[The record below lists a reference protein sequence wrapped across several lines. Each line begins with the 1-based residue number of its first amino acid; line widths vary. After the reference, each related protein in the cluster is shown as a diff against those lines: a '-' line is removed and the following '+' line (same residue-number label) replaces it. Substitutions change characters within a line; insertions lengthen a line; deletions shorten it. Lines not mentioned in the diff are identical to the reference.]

1 MLQFRRMGLNLA
13 PHPSSTVISTRV
25 LALAGATLSFV
36 ACSRPSGPIEIGLAG
51 PVSQPRGVAMVRGAQ
66 LAVDQINARG
76 GVGGRRLKLRI
87 VDDSANEDAAARVAQ
102 VLYDD
107 PGVVAVVG
115 HLTSDASIVA
125 AQVYGGGVH
134 PVTLISPTASS
145 PDLSGI
151 NPYFFRI
158 CPSDSSHGMALA
170 KFAFHT
176 LVARRVG
183 IVFISDDY
191 GRGVR
196 KTFASEFGRLGGSVV
211 EADPYVPA
219 TPSLEPYLS
228 RMRQRGI
235 DALVLAADR
244 PGAELA
250 LRQMRSL
257 GIDWPVIGG
266 DALTGIEATGALAE
280 GIRISSPY
288 LPAQAGEQN
297 AAFVAE
303 YARAYRGERPDH
315 RAASTYDIVNLLARA
330 IKAAGAD
337 RRSVRSYLSRVGR
350 GAPAF
355 DGVTGKIAFDDA
367 GNVPSKGVVIGVV
380 RHGNLVAETGE

>member
-1 MLQFRRMGLNLA
+1 MLQFRRTGLNLA
-13 PHPSSTVISTRV
+13 PHPSRTVISIRV
-25 LALAGATLSFV
+25 LALAGATLSWL

-51 PVSQPRGVAMVRGAQ
+51 PVSQPRGAAMLRGAQ

-76 GVGGRRLKLRI
+76 GVGGRLLKLRV
-87 VDDSANEDAAARVAQ
+87 VDDSASEDAAARAAQ

-107 PGVVAVVG
+107 PDVVAVVG

-125 AQVYGGGVH
+125 AQVYGGGAH

-151 NPYFFRI
+151 SPYFFRI

-170 KFAFHT
+170 KFAFHA
-176 LVARRVG
+176 LVARRAG
-183 IVFISDDY
+183 ILFVSDDY
-191 GRGVR
+191 GRGIR
-196 KTFASEFGRLGGSVV
+196 KTFAAEFSRLGGSVI

-235 DALVLAADR
+235 DVLVLAADR

-250 LRQMRSL
+250 LRQMRTL
-257 GIDWPVIGG
+257 GLDWPVIGG
-266 DALTGIEATGALAE
+266 DALTGIEGGGQAE

-288 LPAQAGEQN
+288 LPAQPGDQN
-297 AAFVAE
+297 AAFIAD
-303 YARAYRGERPDH
+303 YGRAYHGEHPDH
-315 RAASTYDIVNLLARA
+315 RAASSYDIVNLLARG
-330 IKAAGAD
+330 IRAGGTD
-337 RRSVRSYLSRVGR
+337 RRSLRGYLSRVGR
-350 GAPAF
+350 GIPAF

-380 RHGNLVAETGE
+380 RHGTLVAEAGE